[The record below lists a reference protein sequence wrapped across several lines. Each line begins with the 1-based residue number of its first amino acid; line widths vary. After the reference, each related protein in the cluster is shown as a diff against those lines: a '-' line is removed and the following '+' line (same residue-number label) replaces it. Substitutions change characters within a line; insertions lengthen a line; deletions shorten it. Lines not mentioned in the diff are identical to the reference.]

1 MSGFLEIALLFSAP
15 LLLAACGELV
25 LERAG
30 SIQIGIEGTMLIG
43 AFSAFAV
50 GFQTGSP
57 ALALAAGAG
66 GGLLGGAVFAAVA
79 VAGRADPI
87 LTGTAWN
94 LVAFGGTAFGYR
106 LLAGATGAVLQV
118 ATLPRGFLGRGGA
131 LLAVF
136 ALPVAVQ
143 IGLRVTRPGL
153 RLAAAG
159 ENPAALH
166 SQGISVVAV
175 RTGASLFSGVTAGL
189 AGALLVVTVSPTF
202 VEGMTS
208 GRGFLALAVV
218 VFARWKPLRLLPASL
233 LIGTASALQVRLQA
247 AGSSAIPYA
256 FFVALP
262 ALLALLALAIS
273 PGRGGAPK
281 ALGAPAP

>member
-1 MSGFLEIALLFSAP
+1 MSGFFEIALLFSAP

-43 AFSAFAV
+43 AFSAFAI
-50 GFQTGSP
+50 GFLTGSP
-57 ALALAAGAG
+57 TLSLVAGAG

-79 VAGRADPI
+79 VVGRADPI

-106 LLAGATGAVLQV
+106 LVAGATGAVLQV
-118 ATLPRGFLGRGGA
+118 ATLPRGLVGLAGA

-136 ALPVAVQ
+136 VIPVAVHV
-143 IGLRVTRPGL
+143 GLRVTRPGL

-208 GRGFLALAVV
+208 GRGFLALALV

-233 LIGTASALQVRLQA
+233 LIGAASALQVRLQA
-247 AGSSAIPYA
+247 AGSSVIPYA

-281 ALGAPAP
+281 ALGTPAP